1 MIGIGI
7 THFGNDPLRDTA
19 IEQIFKFA
27 PKGSKIHLVKDVEGI
42 SKAKNLCLKELDKCE
57 HIFLF
62 DSDTY
67 PKVKDWERIYTET
80 GHKHMSYTF
89 SRKVLLIEGNIISY
103 EKPSGCMLYINR
115 DCLDKVGGFDEQYKG
130 YAGEH
135 QDFSNRVYNS
145 GLTKYR
151 YMDLVFSRQFIHS
164 MDEHKEIQ
172 SSTPVYVRSVNI
184 PHNMRRLKEQWNSTE
199 FKIYK

>member
-7 THFGNDPLRDTA
+7 THFGNDPIRHKA
-19 IEQIFKFA
+19 IERIFEFA
-27 PKGSKIHLVKDVEGI
+27 PAGCKISLVKDIDGI
-42 SKAKNLCLKELDKCE
+42 AKAKNLCLKELDNCE

-62 DSDTY
+62 DDDTY
-67 PKVKDWERIYTET
+67 PKMKDWQRIYTES

-89 SRKVLLIEGNIISY
+89 GRKVLSVEGCIISY
-103 EKPSGCMLYINR
+103 EKPSGCMLYIHR

-151 YMDLVFSRQFIHS
+151 YMDLVFSNQFIHS
-164 MDEHKEIQ
+164 MDEHKEIK
-172 SSTPVYVRSVNI
+172 SSTPVNVKTANI
-184 PHNMRRLKEQWNSTE
+184 PANIRRLKEQWNSKE
-199 FKIYK
+199 FKTYK

>member
-7 THFGNDPLRDTA
+7 THFGADPLRDMA
-19 IEQIFKFA
+19 IERIFELA
-27 PKGSKIHLVKDVEGI
+27 PAGCKISLVKDIKGI
-42 SKAKNLCLKELDKCE
+42 SKAKNLNLKELDNCE

-62 DSDTY
+62 DDDTY
-67 PKVKDWERIYTET
+67 PKMKDWQRIYTES

-89 SRKVLLIEGNIISY
+89 GRKVLSVDGCIISY
-103 EKPSGCMLYINR
+103 EKPSGCMLYIHR

-135 QDFSNRVYNS
+135 QDFSNRVYNA

-151 YMDLVFSRQFIHS
+151 YMDLVFSNQVIHS
-164 MDEHKEIQ
+164 MDEYKEIN
-172 SSTPVYVRSVNI
+172 SSTPVNVRSANI
-184 PHNMRRLKEQWNSTE
+184 PSNMRRLKEQWNSKE
-199 FKIYK
+199 FKPYK

>member
-7 THFGNDPLRDTA
+7 THFGNDLIRHKA
-19 IEQIFKFA
+19 IERIFELA
-27 PKGSKIHLVKDVEGI
+27 PAGCKISLVKDIEGI
-42 SKAKNLCLKELDKCE
+42 SKAKNLNLKELDNCE

-62 DSDTY
+62 DDDTY
-67 PKVKDWERIYTET
+67 PKVKGWEHIYTET

-89 SRKVLLIEGNIISY
+89 GRKVLLIENNIISY
-103 EKPSGCMLYINR
+103 EKPSGCMLYIHR

-135 QDFSNRVYNS
+135 QDFSNRVYNA

-151 YMDLVFSRQFIHS
+151 YMDLVFSNQFIHS
-164 MDEHKEIQ
+164 MDEHKEIKG
-172 SSTPVYVRSVNI
+172 STPVNVRSANI
-184 PHNMRRLKEQWNSTE
+184 PANIRRLKEQWNSKE
-199 FKIYK
+199 FKTYK